1 MIQITKILLMRKGS
15 LLFFL
20 LFFHFGIISSYAQGC
35 SDAGVCTIGSLSLVQ
50 FKLELLPF
58 DDNKLPLLQNEDPGI
73 DTSKT
78 GKIADSTLR
87 TFKYVEPSVV
97 VKDTSKAKK
106 IVEQKYTFQYPR
118 YFFQLSTSI
127 GKGDRGVLIS
137 TTQLEANMRL
147 IDKKLFAQVKLPY
160 TYISGNLGN
169 TSGIGDITIGATFI
183 AFAKTKSNLS
193 FSAGVKIPTNGANLA
208 KDTLSLPMVYQTSLG
223 STDILV
229 GAKYT
234 YKKLD
239 FTVGYQHAFNS
250 NNNGYLHRST
260 ADSNTYNSYFESNKL
275 QRADDAI
282 FRVNRT
288 FIVKKINFNAG
299 LLFIYHL
306 QNDTYVNK
314 LNQRTTIKD
323 SEGLTLNLNF
333 AAVAPLSKKLDFIF
347 IYASP
352 VVVRKVRPDGLTR
365 KFIAQIGIKYNIF

>member
-1 MIQITKILLMRKGS
+1 MLFQLGS
-15 LLFFL
+15 KKT
-20 LFFHFGIISSYAQGC
+20 YAQGC

-73 DTSKT
+73 DTSKSA
-78 GKIADSTLR
+78 KVSDSTLR
-87 TFKYVEPSVV
+87 AFKYLEPGVV
-97 VKDTSKAKK
+97 VMDTAKAKK
-106 IVEQKYTFQYPR
+106 IVTQKYTFQYPR

-127 GKGDRGVLIS
+127 GKGDRGVIIS

-160 TYISGNLGN
+160 AYVSGDLGSV
-169 TSGIGDITIGATFI
+169 SGLGDITIGATYI

-193 FSAGVKIPTNGANLA
+193 LSGGVKIPTNGANLA
-208 KDTLSLPMVYQTSLG
+208 NDTLALPMVYQTSLG
-223 STDILV
+223 TTDVLI

-234 YKKLD
+234 FKKWD

-260 ADSNTYNSYFESNKL
+260 IDSNKYNSYFESNKL

-282 FRVNRT
+282 FRANRT

-306 QNDTYVNK
+306 KNDTYVNN

-333 AAVAPLSKKLDFIF
+333 AAVAPLSKKLDFVF

-365 KFIAQIGIKYNIF
+365 KFIVQVGLKYNLF